1 MYRTSD
7 TQMSDCSHNM
17 DVAIDTPLFF
27 GSLVILRD
35 LSHGRTI
42 VLTVGLLYT
51 QKKEAMAINQ

>member
-1 MYRTSD
+1 MN
-7 TQMSDCSHNM
+7 DCSHNM
-17 DVAIDTPLFF
+17 NVAIDTPLFF

-42 VLTVGLLYT
+42 VLTVDLLYT

>member
-1 MYRTSD
+1 MN
-7 TQMSDCSHNM
+7 DCSHNM

-51 QKKEAMAINQ
+51 QKKRLWLLTSDDILLF